1 MLSKLKGDKT
11 MAVPNWSHVS
21 IERAKPGSL
30 VTAAAPAPDQLH
42 LYVTA
47 VNGSIHSTSRDP
59 ASGVWASWL
68 PVTGGEAA
76 LGSPITAV
84 ARIPYH
90 LDLFVT
96 GTDGQIYSTYW
107 HVWAGWAG
115 WFQLPGVAA
124 ASGSPV
130 TAVARYPNHLDL
142 FVTGSDGRIHSTY
155 WDDASGWAG
164 GWFEVPGVAA
174 APGSLVTAVA
184 RYPTHLDLFVTSA
197 NGEIRSTYWDDATG
211 WAGGWFQLPGLS
223 AAPRSPIT
231 ALARNPDHLDLF
243 VTSAAG
249 SISWTFWDAASGWAS
264 WSQVSGGAAAPRSPV
279 TPVARTPDH
288 LDLYIT
294 GTDRRIYT
302 THLRADAT
310 WQRWS
315 PVPAF
320 DTARRAWVT
329 AVPRTADQVDLFA
342 TDQPAGAIYSTALP
356 FEWELFPPRPPTDLH
371 VTEVADRKIG
381 VAWKQHSDNETGF
394 HLRYRGKRPTFLDH
408 TGSQSLPANTEAAS
422 ITGLRSG
429 YEYTVHVVA
438 VNEAG
443 ESGGP
448 NVTATTP
455 ARTISVAK
463 EGAGSS
469 TVFVVN
475 GRGFSPNSK
484 VELRI
489 VDGLFQH
496 PVTWVETA
504 EGDGTLTSRRSY
516 PCVTG
521 ESLTVSA
528 FESADPEGTVSNFL
542 ETSCP

>member
-124 ASGSPV
+124 A
-130 TAVARYPNHLDL
+130 
-142 FVTGSDGRIHSTY
+142 
-155 WDDASGWAG
+155 
-164 GWFEVPGVAA
+164 
-174 APGSLVTAVA
+174 PGSLVTAVA

-264 WSQVSGGAAAPRSPV
+264 WSQVSGGAAAPRSPI

-315 PVPAF
+315 PVPGL

-455 ARTISVAK
+455 PRTIGVAK